1 MTESQRSDQVTGEP
15 DLVDRILLVIKG
27 SPQKDGRVAEGFRVA
42 TAMIAMDV
50 LPQILF
56 VDDGV
61 FWLVKYQLLEAKTP
75 ASVSERLRTISDL
88 TGMYVLSDSLA
99 QRKLEQNDLDES
111 YNAKRLSLDEAAE
124 LVAQN
129 DAVITF

>member
-1 MTESQRSDQVTGEP
+1 VSRF
-15 DLVDRILLVIKG
+15 LVARILIVIKG
-27 SPQKDGRVAEGFRVA
+27 SPQEDGGVAEGFRVA
-42 TAMIAMDV
+42 TAMVAMDV

-56 VDDGV
+56 ADDGV
-61 FWLVKYQLLEAKTP
+61 FWLVKKQLPEAKSP
-75 ASVSERLRTISDL
+75 ASVSERLKTISDL
-88 TGMYVLSDSLA
+88 AGMHVLSYSLA
-99 QRKLEQNDLDES
+99 QRSLKEDDLDES

>member
-1 MTESQRSDQVTGEP
+1 
-15 DLVDRILLVIKG
+15 LVDKILLVIKG
-27 SPQKDGRVAEGFRVA
+27 SPQENGRVAEGFRLA

-56 VDDGV
+56 ADDGV
-61 FWLVKYQLLEAKTP
+61 FWLAKKQLHEFESRGL
-75 ASVSERLRTISDL
+75 VNERLKTISDL
-88 TGMYVLSDSLA
+88 VGLHVLSDSLSL
-99 QRKLEQNDLDES
+99 RKLKQNDLDES
-111 YNAKRLSLDEAAE
+111 YNARKLSLDEAAK